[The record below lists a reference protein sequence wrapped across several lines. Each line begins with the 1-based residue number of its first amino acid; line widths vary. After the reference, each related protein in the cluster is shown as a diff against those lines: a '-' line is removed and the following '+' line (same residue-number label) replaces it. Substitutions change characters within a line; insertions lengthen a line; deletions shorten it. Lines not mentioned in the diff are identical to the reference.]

1 MVWTVHH
8 IIVDGWSLPILFG
21 KFAQYYNALSNGVE
35 FEELKAAVTLECR
48 NSAGFKD
55 FIEWRQEKNE
65 SSGLLYW
72 KELLKGYEG
81 GIGFVQED
89 FSAANAGE
97 KGSKELKKT
106 VPEKLRGDLV
116 SLSNRKH
123 VTLNSIIETA
133 FGILLQKACCMNDV
147 VYGKIVSGRNADIE
161 GINEMAG
168 LCINT
173 IPVRVCCDAD
183 TTVSELLDS
192 IQKQSLESSE
202 YDYCALSEIQKQMKD
217 EANLV
222 QTVVA
227 FENYYISE
235 DNMDMKIQDFE
246 IELMSSRDQNE
257 FSLSFFTLLEDDG
270 KMSFEI
276 IYSLE
281 KYSKEYI
288 DNILSQMLLILEKFV
303 EDIDMKIIKLQR
315 LVQLSQEGVFKDNL
329 GDSNKNMLVK
339 IIRRR

>member
-1 MVWTVHH
+1 
-8 IIVDGWSLPILFG
+8 
-21 KFAQYYNALSNGVE
+21 
-35 FEELKAAVTLECR
+35 
-48 NSAGFKD
+48 
-55 FIEWRQEKNE
+55 
-65 SSGLLYW
+65 
-72 KELLKGYEG
+72 
-81 GIGFVQED
+81 
-89 FSAANAGE
+89 
-97 KGSKELKKT
+97 
-106 VPEKLRGDLV
+106 
-116 SLSNRKH
+116 
-123 VTLNSIIETA
+123 
-133 FGILLQKACCMNDV
+133 
-147 VYGKIVSGRNADIE
+147 
-161 GINEMAG
+161 
-168 LCINT
+168 
-173 IPVRVCCDAD
+173 
-183 TTVSELLDS
+183 
-192 IQKQSLESSE
+192 
-202 YDYCALSEIQKQMKD
+202 MKD